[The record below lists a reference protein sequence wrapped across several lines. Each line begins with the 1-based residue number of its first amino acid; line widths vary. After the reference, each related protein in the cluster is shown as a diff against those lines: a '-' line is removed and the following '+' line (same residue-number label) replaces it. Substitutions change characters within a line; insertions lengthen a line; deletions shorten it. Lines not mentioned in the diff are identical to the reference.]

1 MIRIARSLF
10 EAATARGRLIRHGDI
25 ACIVM
30 DGAGAVVVS
39 TQELIPAQKWAQS
52 RPPSSNLLSD
62 RARFLDRFQTLIA
75 RPGSVQST
83 RGSQRPLERLAQ
95 AMSAVGYDLGEWVLP
110 AEVRESGKTTPD
122 AKAAMPEPPDPDA
135 TADAAPDDLDSRP
148 T

>member
-1 MIRIARSLF
+1 MVRVARSLF

-62 RARFLDRFQTLIA
+62 RARFLDRFQTLIS

-95 AMSAVGYDLGEWVLP
+95 AMSAAGYDLGEWVLP
-110 AEVRESGKTTPD
+110 AEVREPGKPRPNAEAPT
-122 AKAAMPEPPDPDA
+122 PEPTESPDPDV
-135 TADAAPDDLDSRP
+135 APDTVGPRSK
-148 T
+148 